1 MKQHTIKESYSFSG
15 KGLHTGVISNIIILP
30 ATEDYGICFQR
41 VDIGDKAIIRALAS
55 NVTDVSYSTTLCEN
69 GASVSTVEHIMSAL
83 FGLGID
89 NALIQIDNIEV
100 PILDG
105 SAKPYV
111 DAILKDGL
119 IEQNAERQYF
129 EIKEPYIHKD
139 DKTDAEIIIE
149 PSDHFEA
156 HLLIDFNSSVVGVQ
170 EYSFNYDLN
179 YSKEIAPCR
188 TFCFFS
194 QLEQLSAAGLIKGG
208 DMENALV
215 IVDNDPG
222 EDQIKRIAS
231 LFNAGNIEV
240 KKGYLSNVE
249 LHYDNECA
257 RHKML
262 DLIGDFAL
270 VGLPL
275 KAKITAKKT
284 GHRINTNVAKIL
296 LQNK

>member
-1 MKQHTIKESYSFSG
+1 
-15 KGLHTGVISNIIILP
+15 GL
-30 ATEDYGICFQR
+30 
-41 VDIGDKAIIRALAS
+41 LAS
-55 NVTDVSYSTTLCEN
+55 AAVLTS
-69 GASVSTVEHIMSAL
+69 MSAVAAAEDVNIYTTREP
-83 FGLGID
+83 G
-89 NALIQIDNIEV
+89 LIQ
-100 PILDG
+100 PLLDAFTASSG
-105 SAKPYV
+105 VKV
-111 DAILKDGL
+111 NTVFLKDGL

-139 DKTDAEIIIE
+139 DKTDAELTIE
-149 PSDHFEA
+149 PCNHFEA

-179 YSKEIAPCR
+179 YAKEIAPCR

-208 DMENALV
+208 DMEKSLV
-215 IVDNDPG
+215 IVDNDPS